1 MPEHTKLNTTRKL
14 EKNTSLLQIIVWGKS
29 AIPHPNP
36 PLRRGGSAPSF
47 CISRESSSAF
57 RASPCEVGGWE
68 GVLHTGSRLLAF
80 SALTLALTACSVGPD
95 YQKPQTATPGAF
107 NDLSKPKDA
116 DGASVALPSEP
127 NPLWWKAF
135 NDPQLDSLVTR
146 AIAGNISLQQA
157 VLRIAGAREQV
168 TQAKGAWLP
177 SVQGNAKVTRQQ
189 LGLKGILDSSG
200 ASSQLNDLSPEASG
214 AIDTATR
221 PVDLYQ
227 GSFDASWELDLFGG
241 TRRQVEAANAQTQ
254 SSVEQ
259 RNDALVSLEAE
270 VARAYLQLRGAQSI
284 TASIQTQIDV
294 AQQTLDLTQN
304 RQQNGLSPQLDVEN
318 ARAQLGSLRAQLPQY
333 QAQERQAMNGLA
345 VLLGQ
350 TPGSLD
356 GELAA
361 PKPMPTLPAAV
372 PVGVPSQLARR
383 RPDVRKAEADL
394 HAATANIGVSV
405 AQLFPSISLT
415 GQFGMRNTDASY
427 LDNWSSHFY
436 SVGPSVTVP
445 IFQGGRLVSSV
456 HLSRAQQANA
466 ALNYR
471 QTVLTALQDVDN
483 ALVSYRTDQDQVSG
497 LDQTTEALQ
506 TAFDLASDSYRQGL
520 STFINVLDAQ
530 RQLAQAHQQS
540 AEAKVKTS
548 TDLVSLYKALGGG
561 WEPYQNVD
569 LPTYTVFG
577 PAATPGVKIKT
588 TAGE

>member
-1 MPEHTKLNTTRKL
+1 MPEHIKLK
-14 EKNTSLLQIIVWGKS
+14 K
-29 AIPHPNP
+29 
-36 PLRRGGSAPSF
+36 
-47 CISRESSSAF
+47 ISSTPGHQHS
-57 RASPCEVGGWE
+57 
-68 GVLHTGSRLLAF
+68 GVRF
-80 SALTLALTACSVGPD
+80 LTLSTLTLVLAACSVGPD

-107 NDLSKPKDA
+107 NDMTQPKDK
-116 DGASVALPSEP
+116 DGASIALPSEP

-168 TQAKGAWLP
+168 KQAQGAWLP

-189 LGLKGILDSSG
+189 LGLKGILESSG
-200 ASSQLNDLSPEASG
+200 ASDQLNDLSPQASG

-294 AQQTLDLTQN
+294 ALQTLSLTQN

-356 GELAA
+356 NELAA
-361 PKPMPTLPAAV
+361 VKPMPALPAAV

-383 RPDVRKAEADL
+383 RPDVRRAEADL

-436 SVGPSVTVP
+436 SIGPSVTVP

-483 ALVSYRTDQDQVSG
+483 ALVNYRTDQDQVSG

-540 AEAKVKTS
+540 AEARVKTS

-561 WEPYQNVD
+561 WEPYQNVE

-577 PAATPGVKIKT
+577 PAATPDVKVKT

>member
-1 MPEHTKLNTTRKL
+1 MPEHIKLK
-14 EKNTSLLQIIVWGKS
+14 K
-29 AIPHPNP
+29 
-36 PLRRGGSAPSF
+36 
-47 CISRESSSAF
+47 ISSMPGHQHS
-57 RASPCEVGGWE
+57 
-68 GVLHTGSRLLAF
+68 GVRF
-80 SALTLALTACSVGPD
+80 LTLSTLTLVLAACSVGPD

-107 NDLSKPKDA
+107 NDMTPPKDK
-116 DGASVALPSEP
+116 DGASIALSSEP

-168 TQAKGAWLP
+168 KQAQGAWLP

-189 LGLKGILDSSG
+189 LGLKGILESSG
-200 ASSQLNDLSPEASG
+200 ASDQLNDLSPQASG

-294 AQQTLDLTQN
+294 ALQTLSLTQN

-356 GELAA
+356 NELAA
-361 PKPMPTLPAAV
+361 VKPMPALPAAV

-436 SVGPSVTVP
+436 SIGPSVTVP

-483 ALVSYRTDQDQVSG
+483 ALVNYRTDQDQVSG

-540 AEAKVKTS
+540 AEARVKTS

-561 WEPYQNVD
+561 WEPYQNVE

-577 PAATPGVKIKT
+577 PAATPDVKVKT